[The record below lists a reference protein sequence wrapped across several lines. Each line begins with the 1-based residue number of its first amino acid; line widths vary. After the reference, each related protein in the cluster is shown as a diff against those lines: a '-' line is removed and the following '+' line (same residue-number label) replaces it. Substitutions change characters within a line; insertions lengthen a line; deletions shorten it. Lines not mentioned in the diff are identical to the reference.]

1 MLEAESSSPS
11 SFPVPPRVTELS
23 VRRVKTGQEQDFE
36 VAREEFQDFLGGLS
50 GVESI
55 TEFK

>member
-1 MLEAESSSPS
+1 MLEAESSSS